1 MENLKVFDGGANLVA
16 ELPQPGHRLW
26 STGVN
31 SAGVSLRSLR
41 ILMPLSL
48 AVNILENADPRKF
61 VETAGAMVCP
71 IEVLKAPPKVYFLKM
86 PMIAIDL
93 SEVNAKAAHCKVLE
107 LPLNYEEHMV
117 RYQFRTL
124 PKQGRTYEEWM
135 AKTEEYI
142 KQWIELL
149 VAEKRRQM
157 NITECALWP
166 QRLPWPVHNVY
177 DMPIVLWMSKA
188 TKQ

>member
-16 ELPQPGHRLW
+16 ELPQPGAGHKSW

-31 SAGVSLRSLR
+31 SAGGGLRSLR
-41 ILMPLSL
+41 IRMPLSL
-48 AVNILENADPRKF
+48 SVIVLENADPRKF
-61 VETAGAMVCP
+61 VDTGGAMACP
-71 IEVLKAPPKVYFLKM
+71 IE
-86 PMIAIDL
+86 
-93 SEVNAKAAHCKVLE
+93 AHCKVLE
-107 LPLNYEEHMV
+107 LPLKYEEHMV

-124 PKQGRTYEEWM
+124 PKMGRTYEEWM

-177 DMPIVLWMSKA
+177 DMPIVLWMSKVP
-188 TKQ
+188 KQ